1 MVRIEF
7 ALIVFC
13 TVFFS
18 QNIFAQQGEKNNQPS
33 ISGKIIDE
41 DEHPLSYV
49 SVALFNAGDSS
60 LVSGTA
66 TDNDGQFTIAAKP
79 GNYYLKITFLSF
91 RDKMLSNINPNSE
104 DMDVGKIVL
113 EPDVLAI
120 KEVEV
125 AGERSSMQLQLD
137 KRVFNVGKDLSNTG
151 NNALEV
157 LENVPSVTVDIEGN
171 VSLRGS
177 QNVRVLVDGKPS
189 GLVGIGSTEALRLLQ
204 GNMIESIEVI
214 TNPSARYDA
223 EGEVGIINI
232 VLKKE
237 REKGVNGSFD
247 LSAGYP
253 HNYSAAYS
261 INYRKK
267 WVNLFSSYSVHY
279 RKSPGKGNTFQQ
291 YHLPDTTYAY
301 SSASEN
307 TRGGLGNTLRIGSDF
322 FIDDKSAL
330 TVSGLFRYSKGN
342 NGSETIYDDLDENG
356 NVIQTTV
363 RNDDE
368 EETKVNWEAAAHY
381 QRELKKK
388 DQKFTA
394 DFQWSK
400 SDDTELSGITEEN
413 LNTGNIIY
421 QRSSNVENEQNWM
434 FQSDY
439 IHPFKQKG
447 KFETGVKG
455 NFRYIENDY
464 MVEELDNGAGWGTLP
479 GYDDDFTYGENI
491 YAVYAM
497 AGNNIGKFRWQGGLR
512 AEFSDVTTE
521 LLNADTVNNRV
532 YFDLFPSAHVSYEFN
547 KSNTLQLSY
556 SRRLSRP
563 SFRWLL
569 PFSGYSDSR
578 NLWSGNP
585 GLDPEYTNS
594 VELGHLKYFEKGS
607 LLSSVYYR
615 YRTGVIERITVVDTS
630 GYSRRMPVNLSTQH
644 ALGLEFNMNYD
655 VFKWWRLTGSLNF
668 YRAISHGE
676 YDGEDL
682 DSDTYSW
689 TWRLSSKMTIAK
701 KLDFQTSFNYQ
712 GPEETTQGKNKAMY
726 WWDAGLSMDVLKG
739 KGTVTLNGKDILN
752 TRKRRSITDTGEIYS
767 ESEHQ
772 WRSRQI
778 LLSFNYRL
786 NQKKKRSEPREGGFD
801 EGEF

>member
-1 MVRIEF
+1 MVRAEF
-7 ALIVFC
+7 TFIILWIVFA
-13 TVFFS
+13 S
-18 QNIFAQQGEKNNQPS
+18 QSIFAQQEEKNNQPA
-33 ISGKIIDE
+33 ISGKIID
-41 DEHPLSYV
+41 DNEHPLPYV
-49 SVALFNAGDSS
+49 SVALFNTADSS
-60 LVSGTA
+60 FITGTA
-66 TDNDGQFTIAAKP
+66 TDNDGNFSIPAKA
-79 GNYYLKITFLSF
+79 GDYYLKITFLSF
-91 RDKMLSNINPNSE
+91 RDKVLSNINHGSGGT
-104 DMDVGKIVL
+104 DVGKILL

-120 KEVEV
+120 EEVEV
-125 AGERSSMQLQLD
+125 GSERSSMQLQLD
-137 KRVFNVGKDLSNTG
+137 KRVFNVGKDLTNTG

-157 LENVPSVTVDIEGN
+157 LENVPSVTVDMEGN
-171 VSLRGS
+171 VALRGS
-177 QNVRVLVDGKPS
+177 QNVRVLIDGKPS

-253 HNYSAAYS
+253 HNHSAAYS
-261 INYRKK
+261 INYRRKR
-267 WVNLFSSYSVHY
+267 VNLFSGYSIHY

-291 YHLPDTTYAY
+291 YSLPDTSYAY
-301 SSASEN
+301 RSASEN

-322 FIDDKSAL
+322 FIDDKSTL

-342 NGSETIYDDLDENG
+342 NASETVYDNLDENG
-356 NVIQTTV
+356 NAIQTTA

-368 EETKVNWEAAAHY
+368 EETKMNWEASAHY
-381 QRELKKK
+381 QRELKNKN
-388 DQKFTA
+388 QKLTA

-400 SDDTELSGITEEN
+400 SDDTELSDITEEN
-413 LNTGNIIY
+413 LNTSDIIY

-439 IHPFKQKG
+439 FHPFKQKG

-464 MVEELDNGAGWGTLP
+464 MVEELDNGAGWDVLP
-479 GYDDDFTYGENI
+479 GYDDDFRYGENI
-491 YAVYAM
+491 YALYAM
-497 AGNNIGKFRWQGGLR
+497 AGDNIGKFSWQGGLR
-512 AEFSDVTTE
+512 GELSDVTTQ
-521 LLNADTVNNRV
+521 LLNAGTVSNRA
-532 YFDLFPSAHVSYEFN
+532 YFDLFPSAHVSYEFS

-556 SRRLSRP
+556 SRRISRP

-569 PFSGYSDSR
+569 PFSGFSDSR

-585 GLDPEYTNS
+585 DLDPEYTNS

-630 GYSRRMPVNLSTQH
+630 GYSRRMPVNLATRH

-655 VFKWWRLTGSLNF
+655 ILKWWRLTGSLNF

-676 YDGEDL
+676 YEGEDL

-689 TWRLSSKMTIAK
+689 TWRLASKMTIAK
-701 KLDFQTSFNYQ
+701 KFDFQTSFNYQ
-712 GPEETTQGKNKAMY
+712 GPEETTQGKNKSMY

-739 KGTVTLNGKDILN
+739 KGTLTLNGKDILN
-752 TRKRRSITDTGEIYS
+752 TRKRRNITDTDELYS
-767 ESEHQ
+767 ESQQQ

-778 LLSFNYRL
+778 LLSFSYRL
-786 NQKKKRSEPREGGFD
+786 NQKKKRSEPREAGFD
-801 EGEF
+801 EGEL